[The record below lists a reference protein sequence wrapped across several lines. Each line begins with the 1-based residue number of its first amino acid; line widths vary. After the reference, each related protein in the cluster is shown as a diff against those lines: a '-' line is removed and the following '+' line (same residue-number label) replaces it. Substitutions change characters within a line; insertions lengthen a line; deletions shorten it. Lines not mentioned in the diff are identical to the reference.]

1 MRRNTFEKQVRVRTT
16 DGSIPHS
23 QDYPVAASN
32 TIKLGD
38 IVAISSGTVAQAIA
52 IPGSNNTETSAG
64 SVVVLGVA
72 MADITT
78 GASVDEQAD
87 RIPVAIFDDTLEV
100 ALKIHASTAAA
111 SEPQDLVLFTAYQ
124 LGRWRGA
131 SADVWWYFVDVG
143 TTNAEMRYMGR
154 ANFDGI
160 DEDYALGWFK
170 PIATYRAIT

>member
-1 MRRNTFEKQVRVRTT
+1 MRRNTFEKQVRVRTS
-16 DGSIPHS
+16 DGSVPHQ
-23 QDYPVAASN
+23 QDYPVAASQ

-52 IPGSNNTETSAG
+52 LPGSNSTETSAG
-64 SVVVLGVA
+64 SVTLLGVA

-78 GASVDEQAD
+78 TGTVDEQAD

-100 ALKIHASTAAA
+100 ALKIRTTVASD
-111 SEPQDLVLFTAYQ
+111 SEPQDLVFGTAYQ

-131 SADVWWYFVDVG
+131 SANVWWYFCDVG

-154 ANFDGI
+154 ANYDGN
-160 DEDYALGWFK
+160 DEDYGQGWFK